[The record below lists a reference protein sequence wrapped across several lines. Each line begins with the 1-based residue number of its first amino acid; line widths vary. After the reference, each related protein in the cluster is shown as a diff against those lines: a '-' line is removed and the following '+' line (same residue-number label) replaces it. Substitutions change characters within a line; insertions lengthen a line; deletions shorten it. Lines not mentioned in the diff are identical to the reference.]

1 MSPKLCTR
9 RSLHSSRKRLT
20 RWYLSLCVEF
30 WSSLIIS
37 LSTFLNLCLP
47 ASGEEAIVNHAA
59 RQKKESL
66 LLSLLLFLLGLLPL
80 LRKKKKKENTV
91 CPAASFPFSESRER
105 IIIWRAQN
113 EANRITKAENV
124 PLQSETSMQM
134 FSPWRINILVP
145 CRSRGKNGQSFF
157 LCKIYPSN

>member
-1 MSPKLCTR
+1 MWNFGPP
-9 RSLHSSRKRLT
+9 
-20 RWYLSLCVEF
+20 LS
-30 WSSLIIS
+30 S

-66 LLSLLLFLLGLLPL
+66 LLLSSFFAGPTTTATQ
-80 LRKKKKKENTV
+80 KKREENTV

-134 FSPWRINILVP
+134 FPPRRINILVP
-145 CRSRGKNGQSFF
+145 YRSRGKKGRASFCEKF
-157 LCKIYPSN
+157 TPATRGKRIGKTCFCPFPKQ